1 MSAMVAQSMLAVLC
15 LGAVVLLILG
25 SARAARAIPALRA
38 VQSETGVMAVRTC
51 LALDR
56 QRRLHLIEAPGCR
69 LLVLTGGTA
78 DAIIT
83 LPTAP

>member
-1 MSAMVAQSMLAVLC
+1 MSALAAQSAFAVLC

-25 SARAARAIPALRA
+25 SARAVRAIPALRA
-38 VQSETGVMAVRTC
+38 TQAEPGVMAVRAC

-56 QRRLHLIEAPGCR
+56 QRRLHLVEAPGCR

-83 LPTAP
+83 LPPTP

>member
-1 MSAMVAQSMLAVLC
+1 MNALAAQSALAVLC

-25 SARAARAIPALRA
+25 TARAARAIPALRA
-38 VQSETGVMAVRTC
+38 VQPEQGAIAVRAC

-56 QRRLHLIEAPGCR
+56 QRRLHLVEAPGCR

-83 LPTAP
+83 LPSTP

>member
-1 MSAMVAQSMLAVLC
+1 MSALAAQSAFAVLC

-38 VQSETGVMAVRTC
+38 VQPEQGAMAIRGC

-56 QRRLHLIEAPGCR
+56 QRRLHLVEAPGCR

-78 DAIIT
+78 DAMIT
-83 LPTAP
+83 LPPTP